1 MADLWHSAKR
11 RVTAR
16 GARISV
22 VSAGDC
28 PGRGLDRYIGP
39 LVEAAGP
46 PRGRFIDVC
55 GWDGALVATVAA
67 NADGA
72 RGVCNSH
79 LIGSVRSARANL
91 RTTGCEVRS
100 VFGIEPAQIER
111 FDLALIR
118 APYWLGNRAVRSLIH
133 AALRSLREG
142 GEAYLAGERSRGF
155 DTFTRMFDD
164 AFGESEPV
172 AVPGRLKVIRS
183 RRAAGRLARGPV
195 FASEFGEYVP
205 AIDGRELRIARHPA
219 VFADG
224 TVDDATLLLIDCLP
238 ESTGRQLDFGCGS
251 GLVAAAMARR
261 SPESRVTAVDSS
273 LAAVEA
279 CARTVEMNGL
289 VNVLVRPSYFGEKL
303 RSGSFDVIGCYPP
316 FHVGTNVSHDAAR
329 RLIREAAR
337 LLKSTGK
344 FVVVQSSAQSYRDL
358 LRTCFGRVCEMA
370 RSRSHRVYGCSDP
383 RAD

>member
-1 MADLWHSAKR
+1 MEDLWRSATR
-11 RVTAR
+11 LVAAR
-16 GARISV
+16 NARLSIV
-22 VSAGDC
+22 AAGDC

-55 GWDGALVATVAA
+55 GWDGALAASVAV

-72 RGVCNSH
+72 VGVCNSH

-91 RTTGCEVRS
+91 KETGCEVRS
-100 VFGIEPAQIER
+100 VFGIEPAQTER
-111 FDLALIR
+111 FDLAFIR
-118 APYWLGNRAVRSLIH
+118 APYWLGNRVVRALIH

-155 DTFTRMFDD
+155 DTFARIFDD
-164 AFGESEPV
+164 AFGDSEPV
-172 AVPGRLKVIRS
+172 AVPGRIKVIRS
-183 RRAAGRLARGPV
+183 RRAAGSRTHGPV
-195 FASEFGEYVP
+195 FTSEFGEYRA
-205 AIDGRELRIARHPA
+205 AIDGWELRVARHPA

-224 TVDDATLLLIDCLP
+224 MVDDATRLLIDCLP
-238 ESTGRQLDFGCGS
+238 EATGRQLDLGCGS
-251 GLVAAAMARR
+251 GLMAAAMAHK
-261 SPESRVTAVDSS
+261 SPESRITAVDSN
-273 LAAVEA
+273 LAAVEV
-279 CARTVEMNGL
+279 CDRTVELNGL
-289 VNVLVRPSYFGEKL
+289 ANVRVRPSYFGEEL
-303 RSGSFDVIGCYPP
+303 RSGSFDLIGCYPP
-316 FHVGTNVSHDAAR
+316 FHVGPGVSHDAAR

-344 FVVVQSSAQSYRDL
+344 FVVVQSSAQSYERL

-370 RSRSHRVYGCSDP
+370 RGRSHRVYGCSDP